1 MPLSIDFVCRYRC
14 GQCAYISLSISGC
27 PTLSATLLSPP
38 LNLQSFVHLSHTLI
52 NPFAAVPASFS
63 PLLTS
68 SSTLS
73 PCPCPFVVTLFSYFL
88 HKTCDH
94 AAAEQRPSVAV
105 RLMSQRYVAVRPCS
119 VHLCS
124 SCATT
129 HVAAGF
135 VFVVC
140 HPPPPRGAVSFHFF
154 LPPLHLRYPQNV
166 EASGYRIRGVRSD
179 SRCSVSQFC
188 CSKRF

>member
-1 MPLSIDFVCRYRC
+1 MWPVCI
-14 GQCAYISLSISGC
+14 YIAVDIR
-27 PTLSATLLSPP
+27 
-38 LNLQSFVHLSHTLI
+38 LSH
-52 NPFAAVPASFS
+52 PFCHSLVSASQSPVVRPSLTHTYKSLCSCPRFLL

-73 PCPCPFVVTLFSYFL
+73 PWPCPFVVTLFSYFL

-129 HVAAGF
+129 HVVAGF

-179 SRCSVSQFC
+179 SRCSVSQLC